1 MKCNFIF
8 KPTLFSIF
16 PERQNHARELIR
28 EISLPEWDGIV
39 IVSGDGLLHEV
50 SFTFVLDKSVVQGR
64 IISSEC
70 IIKVYFFYH
79 CVFSWETQTHVVHQ
93 YIVSNPLFSS
103 NRSLMD

>member
-70 IIKVYFFYH
+70 IIKVYFFLLL
-79 CVFSWETQTHVVHQ
+79 CVFMGN
-93 YIVSNPLFSS
+93 SNTRRPSVYRF
-103 NRSLMD
+103 

>member
-64 IISSEC
+64 VISSEC
-70 IIKVYFFYH
+70 IIKVYIFFI
-79 CVFSWETQTHVVHQ
+79 
-93 YIVSNPLFSS
+93 IVCFHGKLKHTSS
-103 NRSLMD
+103 ISISFLTLCFHPTGH